1 MLIDAHNHANW
12 HGHSAAK
19 LVANMDEHGI
29 DVAWL
34 LTWEAPA
41 AEYGGLDAAAFDPRR
56 TCLALDDVLAA
67 CEKFPGRFVPGYAPD
82 PRDPR
87 SQGRLRA
94 AVQMHGIR
102 VYGEL
107 KLRMCLDNPDAVDM
121 FHLCGELGLP
131 VTFHIDLPHYPGE
144 TERKRHLWYCH
155 GIEALERVLAEVP
168 ETTFIG
174 HAPGFWRHISGDA
187 DRQGVTY
194 PKGPVTPG
202 GILPRLLREH
212 DNLCADLSAG
222 SALGAISRDPAFGR
236 KFLIEFQDRLLFARD
251 YFDARL
257 MNFLKSLK
265 LPKRAFE
272 KIACKNALRLV
283 PLATQPARKGKA
295 PAKRRRAKQ
304 SAP

>member
-12 HGHSAAK
+12 HGHTADQ

-34 LTWEAPA
+34 LTWEIPPGEYGA
-41 AEYGGLDAAAFDPRR
+41 AEGAAFDPRH
-56 TCLALDDVLAA
+56 TCIPLADVVAA
-67 CEKFPGRFVPGYAPD
+67 CERHPGRFVPGYAPD

-87 SQGRLRA
+87 SQARLRQ
-94 AVQMHGIR
+94 AVQMHGVR

-144 TERKRHLWYCH
+144 TNRTRHLWYCH
-155 GIEALERVLAEVP
+155 GIEALERVLDAVP

-187 DRQGVTY
+187 DQRPETY
-194 PKGPVTPG
+194 PGGPVTPG
-202 GILPRLLREH
+202 GILPPLFREH
-212 DNLCADLSAG
+212 ENLHADLSAG
-222 SALGAISRDPAFGR
+222 SALGAVSRDPAFGR
-236 KFLIEFQDRLLFARD
+236 EFLVEFQDRLLFGRD
-251 YFDARL
+251 YFDSRL
-257 MNFLKSLK
+257 MDFLKGLK
-265 LPKRAFE
+265 LPRRVFR
-272 KIACKNALRLV
+272 KITSGNALKLV
-283 PLATQPARKGKA
+283 PLAAR
-295 PAKRRRAKQ
+295 PKRRRTASSRKRAKR
-304 SAP
+304 